1 MKIHDILK
9 KNNKDLENELLSLS
23 REQFN
28 LKIQLTSG
36 NLKQTHLLKKSRRN
50 IARIKTI
57 LSERKK
63 KIIKLCKKK

>member
-50 IARIKTI
+50 IAKIKTI
-57 LSERKK
+57 LSQRKG
-63 KIIKLCKKK
+63 KITKLCKRK

>member
-1 MKIHDILK
+1 MKIHDIVK

-57 LSERKK
+57 LLQRKK

>member
-1 MKIHDILK
+1 MKINEIIK

-36 NLKQTHLLKKSRRN
+36 NLKQTHLLKKSRKN

-57 LSERKK
+57 LSQRKK
-63 KIIKLCKKK
+63 RL

>member
-1 MKIHDILK
+1 MKIHDIIK
-9 KNNKDLENELLSLS
+9 KNNKDLHNELLSLS

-50 IARIKTI
+50 IAKIKTI
-57 LSERKK
+57 LSQRKR